1 MKEYIENRIKELK
14 NGLNVNGMPK
24 EYYESMKNRA
34 DELEILVKK
43 LTI

>member
-14 NGLNVNGMPK
+14 DGLNVNGMPK
-24 EYYESMKNRA
+24 EYYNSMRNRA

>member
-1 MKEYIENRIKELK
+1 
-14 NGLNVNGMPK
+14 MPK
-24 EYYESMKNRA
+24 EYYNSMRNRA